1 VRGDG
6 GGGGGEA
13 ARGVEGGA
21 GRAQPAPLRHLLR
34 PRARHRRRRRQPVR
48 ATGKFITRA
57 TGRVVGEKNTLLE
70 TESILR
76 FAVPTCDALGHYPA
90 PHASSTPLS
99 LSLSLT
105 RPP

>member
-1 VRGDG
+1 MRGDG

-34 PRARHRRRRRQPVR
+34 PRARHRRRRRQPV
-48 ATGKFITRA
+48 RA